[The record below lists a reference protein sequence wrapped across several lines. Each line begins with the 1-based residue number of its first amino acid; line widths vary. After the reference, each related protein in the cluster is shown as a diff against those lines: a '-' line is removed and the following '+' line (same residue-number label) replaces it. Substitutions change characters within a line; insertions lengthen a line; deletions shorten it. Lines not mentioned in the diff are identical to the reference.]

1 MKKIGKLKLIALF
14 TFLSIALVLV
24 GVNFLEADKPDKP
37 GKGKPKVAFY
47 RIYLTP
53 IGADSMATD
62 TGCNGWDYVLAEWD
76 DAHNYLHANGTLIDI
91 DQNKR
96 IPLLMRLSTFPDVG
110 WTRNYDAGRGLVGT
124 FNGCYGETDGDH
136 GYHGALFITIG
147 KKKGQSIIRFT
158 WYFGYYTSSSVRE
171 HFALFSEDISFPVW
185 KGEDISIPVTGWFD
199 LQYYL
204 NDPDTFPSYES
215 FTDGVGRTFD
225 FNLTINKITQ

>member
-37 GKGKPKVAFY
+37 GKGKPKPAFY
-47 RIYLTP
+47 RVYLTP

-62 TGCNGWDYVLAEWD
+62 TGCNGWGYVLAEWD

-91 DQNKR
+91 DEKER
-96 IPLLMRLSTFPDVG
+96 IPLLMRLSPLPEVK
-110 WTRNYDAGRGLVGT
+110 WTRKYDAGPGLEGA
-124 FNGCYGETDGDH
+124 FNGCFGENDY
-136 GYHGALFITIG
+136 YHGALFITVG

-158 WYFGYYTSSSVRE
+158 WYFDYFTSSSVRE
-171 HFALFSEDISFPVW
+171 HFALFSEDIPFQAW

-204 NDPDTFPSYES
+204 NDPDNFPSYES
-215 FTDGVGRTFD
+215 FTNGVGRTFD
-225 FNLTINKITQ
+225 FYLEIKKVT